1 MQEYRVGQ
9 ILFLISNSKVIPVQV
24 VEEVIRTTLRGK
36 EKTYMVMFP
45 DKEQTIVDIQKIKS
59 EIFLSK
65 EALRLFMI
73 DNATKAIDEMIKSA
87 SQIVIGVFSDNSE
100 DDINEAQESFESKV
114 IDFKKIET
122 NSSKEENNKNIQKVQ
137 NSNNNNIIKVDLG
150 NGRIGKIKTD
160 NLEEYKE

>member
-122 NSSKEENNKNIQKVQ
+122 NLSKEENNKNIQKVQ

-150 NGRIGKIKTD
+150 NGRIGKIKAD